1 MWLGGDAEDALGTFQ
16 KAALVADAGDFLLIH
31 KGAVAQGVPAKEHH
45 PLVGLVVGRHVGEHA
60 AVEALVVAAAVEV
73 GWKYVVA
80 ADLEDLVVQKGL
92 AVGILKAG

>member
-31 KGAVAQGVPAKEHH
+31 KRAVAQGVPAKERQ
-45 PLVGLVVGRHVGEHA
+45 PLIGLVVGRHMGEHA
-60 AVEALVVAAAVEV
+60 TVEALVVAAAIEV

-80 ADLEDLVVQKGL
+80 ADLENLVVQEGL
-92 AVGILKAG
+92 VV